1 MAAPNLIAPSAIYG
15 KTDTIYID
23 TNNSSITQL
32 ILRNDLGS
40 NKTFKVNSLC
50 IMFPNEQTY
59 GVNSGEIWIYKN
71 GTNPNSSSPADRVMY
86 DELSRYSVAHQN
98 SQVSHHTP
106 LTMPNQSNRW
116 KIISKDEMIYLEE
129 GQSIYL
135 QASYYSGDNSYITV
149 SYEEIR

>member
-1 MAAPNLIAPSAIYG
+1 MAAPNLIAPASIYG
-15 KTDTIYID
+15 KTDIIYID
-23 TNNSSITQL
+23 TSSSSVTQL
-32 ILRNDLGS
+32 ILRNDPGS

-50 IMFPNEQTY
+50 IMFPNEQSY
-59 GVNSGEIWIYKN
+59 RVNSAGIWIYKN
-71 GTNPNSSSPADRVMY
+71 GTNPNSSSAPDRVMY
-86 DELSRYSVAHQN
+86 DELSRYSVSHQN
-98 SQVSHHTP
+98 SQVSHYTP

-135 QASYYSGDNSYITV
+135 QANYYSGNNSYITV